1 MIKAVVAGLTIAVA
15 HLARDYKWLAETELQ
30 KFGNLKGSSF
40 VTLRVASNGSFKVS
54 SNKER
59 KVKAK

>member
-40 VTLRVASNGSFKVS
+40 VTLRVASNGSFKS
-54 SNKER
+54 LQTKSER
-59 KVKAK
+59 